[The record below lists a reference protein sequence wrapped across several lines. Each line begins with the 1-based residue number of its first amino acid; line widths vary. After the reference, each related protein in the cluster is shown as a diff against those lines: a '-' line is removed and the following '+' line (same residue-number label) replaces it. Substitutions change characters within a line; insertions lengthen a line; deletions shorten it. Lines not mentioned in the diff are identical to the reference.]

1 MRRSSRQTPTKPKKT
16 KPKPMDDITPLESPK
31 PKIEH
36 KVKKERDSSDPVL
49 KTTRQQMVERYLQL
63 VEEYK
68 YELQEKERIEQET
81 KAVMRQIA
89 SIPKQNQYI
98 DQLFLQLEEEKALN
112 TQQHNN
118 QQLQQDT
125 KTEETNNL
133 QN

>member
-1 MRRSSRQTPTKPKKT
+1 MEKINQRWIETCSKTCCVFPSPFSSFKCLAAIHGT
-16 KPKPMDDITPLESPK
+16 
-31 PKIEH
+31 
-36 KVKKERDSSDPVL
+36 
-49 KTTRQQMVERYLQL
+49 
-63 VEEYK
+63 
-68 YELQEKERIEQET
+68 IEQET